1 MMMINDPSTG
11 LSRRT
16 FGGLVLAACAAP
28 SLVRAQSVER
38 PALVE
43 LFTSQG
49 CSSCPAADALM
60 LKLAGDPSMLPLTFA
75 TEIWDYLGWKDTL
88 ARPAFTRRHK
98 AYAAGIANRRV
109 YTPQAIVNGRAHCV
123 GSDLTTLT
131 RLKRATQSG
140 TDSAS
145 IVLNRSGG
153 DWEAQITRTGSSP
166 ARLML
171 LPVSARRS
179 VEIERGENMGKTI
192 TYANV
197 VRDIIDLGSASSGK
211 VKIEAHRLASVD
223 ADAFALLVQAGT
235 IDAPGEVF
243 GAAFAGSAQS

>member
-1 MMMINDPSTG
+1 MSEKSAPFQF
-11 LSRRT
+11 SRRT
-16 FGGLVLAACAAP
+16 FGGMALAACAMP
-28 SLVRAQSVER
+28 SFAQAQDGAR
-38 PALVE
+38 PTLVE

-49 CSSCPAADALM
+49 CNACPAADALM
-60 LKLAGDPSMLPLTFA
+60 LKLAADPTMIPLTFA

-98 AYAAGIANRRV
+98 AYAAGLANRRV
-109 YTPQAIVNGRAHCV
+109 YTPQAVVNGRAHCV

-131 RLKRATQSG
+131 RLKRTAVSSTDSATIALSRSG
-140 TDSAS
+140 TDWDAR
-145 IVLNRSGG
+145 ITRSG
-153 DWEAQITRTGSSP
+153 SNP
-166 ARLML
+166 ARLVL

-197 VRDIIDLGSASSGK
+197 VRDIIDLGPASSGTSR
-211 VKIEAHRLASVD
+211 IEARRLAGLD

-235 IDAPGEVF
+235 LEAPGEVF
-243 GAAFAGSAQS
+243 GSTFSGNAEG

>member
-1 MMMINDPSTG
+1 MTIEKLAPTG
-11 LSRRT
+11 LSRRA
-16 FGGLVLAACAAP
+16 FGGLALAACAAP
-28 SLVRAQSVER
+28 SLVRAESAER
-38 PALVE
+38 PTLIE

-49 CSSCPAADALM
+49 CNACPAADALM
-60 LKLAGDPSMLPLTFA
+60 LKLAADPAMIPLTFA

-98 AYAAGIANRRV
+98 AYAAGLANRRV
-109 YTPQAIVNGRAHCV
+109 YTPQAVVNGRAHCV

-131 RLKRATQSG
+131 KLKRTTVSG

-145 IVLNRSGG
+145 ISLSRSGG
-153 DWEAQITRTGSSP
+153 GWEAQIAYTGSAP
-166 ARLML
+166 ARLVL

-197 VRDIIDLGSASSGK
+197 VRDIIDLGPASGGTA
-211 VKIEAHRLASVD
+211 KIEAQRLAGVD
-223 ADAFALLVQAGT
+223 ADAFALLVQAGSV
-235 IDAPGEVF
+235 DAPGEVF
-243 GAAFAGSAQS
+243 GAAFARGAQS

>member
-1 MMMINDPSTG
+1 MMIEKLAPFG
-11 LSRRT
+11 LSRRA
-16 FGGLVLAACAAP
+16 FGGLALAACAAP
-28 SLVRAQSVER
+28 SALLAQSAER
-38 PALVE
+38 PTLVE

-60 LKLAGDPSMLPLTFA
+60 LKLTADPSMIPLTFA

-98 AYAAGIANRRV
+98 AYAAGIANKRV

-123 GSDLTTLT
+123 GSDLTALT
-131 RLKRATQSG
+131 KLKRTTVSG
-140 TDSAS
+140 TDTAS
-145 IVLNRSGG
+145 ISLNRSTAG
-153 DWEAQITRTGSSP
+153 WEAQIARSGVAP
-166 ARLML
+166 ARLVL

-197 VRDIIDLGSASSGK
+197 VRDIIDLGPAASGA
-211 VKIEAHRLASVD
+211 VKIEAQRLAGVD

-235 IDAPGEVF
+235 LEAPGEVF
-243 GAAFAGSAQS
+243 GAAFGRGAQS

>member
-1 MMMINDPSTG
+1 MSEKPT
-11 LSRRT
+11 LPLFSRRA
-16 FGGLVLAACAAP
+16 FGGMALAACAMPPVAH
-28 SLVRAQSVER
+28 AQDAGR
-38 PALVE
+38 PTLVE

-49 CSSCPAADALM
+49 CNACPAADALM
-60 LKLAGDPSMLPLTFA
+60 LKLAADPSMIPLTFA

-98 AYAAGIANRRV
+98 AYAAGLANRRV
-109 YTPQAIVNGRAHCV
+109 YTPQAVVNGRAHCV
-123 GSDLTTLT
+123 GSDLTALT
-131 RLKRATQSG
+131 RLKRSTASS

-145 IVLNRSGG
+145 IALSRSGS
-153 DWEAQITRTGSSP
+153 DWEARIMRTGSSP
-166 ARLML
+166 ARLVL

-197 VRDIIDLGSASSGK
+197 VRDIVDLG
-211 VKIEAHRLASVD
+211 LASNTTARIESRRFAGVD

-243 GAAFAGSAQS
+243 GAAFVGNAQS